1 MSKPPDPPGG
11 SINNE
16 TSTPVPNLNLPGQLS
31 GNPAWTGSRVTGGN
45 PMRSFA
51 QILEEEKKNRNI
63 LEIHL
68 AKITTEE
75 DPTGKSKKSLNFDD
89 LGELIFDVLKI
100 KIEECLTFDYNT
112 GRYDSKQIMFKP
124 GVCLDPYIHISPL
137 IFKGHEITTKKQLSN
152 ITRVTFKNVPLNVPN
167 EDIINL
173 CLIYGKPVDNHV
185 YYEILT
191 NVKNKGQR
199 GSTRY
204 VDLEF
209 KKGMA
214 MENYYWLEGPLQG
227 DQGRRVLVLHNGQ
240 TPQCSNCLRKGS
252 NGCPAQGN
260 GRICTE
266 MKTPRAKMSNY
277 MNSLKIQ
284 VFYSSLKTQF
294 YEQQARSFPS
304 LNETESLSSNME
316 ALMDGFDAIIP
327 LDPCEIKDREI
338 ASLHKELN
346 VLKDRASETKH
357 NILIGVYS
365 ATLDEDE
372 IDFETDIDD
381 SKDCRSKKDVFNS
394 MKKQLNLDNPQQ
406 NERFKEVTNMIL
418 EKVKH
423 TKHSRLHS
431 RSISSQG
438 GMKRD
443 RSKED
448 FEDDRS
454 SSRPRTSGISV
465 KNQ

>member
-1 MSKPPDPPGG
+1 
-11 SINNE
+11 
-16 TSTPVPNLNLPGQLS
+16 
-31 GNPAWTGSRVTGGN
+31 
-45 PMRSFA
+45 
-51 QILEEEKKNRNI
+51 
-63 LEIHL
+63 
-68 AKITTEE
+68 
-75 DPTGKSKKSLNFDD
+75 
-89 LGELIFDVLKI
+89 
-100 KIEECLTFDYNT
+100 
-112 GRYDSKQIMFKP
+112 
-124 GVCLDPYIHISPL
+124 
-137 IFKGHEITTKKQLSN
+137 
-152 ITRVTFKNVPLNVPN
+152 
-167 EDIINL
+167 
-173 CLIYGKPVDNHV
+173 
-185 YYEILT
+185 
-191 NVKNKGQR
+191 
-199 GSTRY
+199 
-204 VDLEF
+204 
-209 KKGMA
+209 

-316 ALMDGFDAIIP
+316 ALMDGADAIIP
-327 LDPCEIKDREI
+327 LDPCEIKDKEI
-338 ASLHKELN
+338 ASLHKQLN
-346 VLKDRASETKH
+346 VLNDRSSETKNLKEALATAQNNFQISQKKLEFTKNATEQKLIDSITNTEGYRAD

-381 SKDCRSKKDVFNS
+381 SKDCRSRKDMFHS

-423 TKHSRLHS
+423 TKHSRLRS

-454 SSRPRTSGISV
+454 SSRPRTSGIPV